1 MKNRRIMKFLGLA
14 CAMST
19 LLVAASCS
27 TPTSNDASKVATT
40 APNTATVTL
49 PTDTNDG
56 TFTVNAT
63 VPLSAAA
70 VGEATSNED
79 RLAHLIADGVSVSLV
94 PVVDGKAGSPLTS
107 AVASV
112 QYAPNP
118 GTNGTWNVNASKSSL
133 RASRSVGTQKTSGTF
148 TYSNKES
155 CTNSDEAGGCGGQLS
170 IIVTTALTESAAKK
184 LAAQFAQNPD
194 AMAIAFGNSE
204 GQFIYIPTTPA
215 DGGTNPSSDRLTVGL
230 NPEVALPAA
239 LPSQGLPSVNAVVD
253 AAFGSVSAQ
262 VRPAGFGRQTPSARN
277 AVIDANSSPTLVLT
291 QSSVGSS
298 SGCGTVMT
306 STAAGLGIASG
317 FLNLVPVVGPVL
329 ADVDDDTSDALGLM
343 GGNAGDACIQAE
355 FELIN
360 AQLAD
365 QEGQIQNLQVD
376 YALQQ
381 NEIYQLMVT
390 EATDET
396 NLDLTN
402 YNNAIAV
409 ISPTNNGGAGIFGNF
424 MQNLGFWNSN
434 YTSVD
439 GASIAGSASG
449 QSFLTTVSAS
459 TAEAQ
464 PFAQNLNSLSGSA
477 VNVTACS
484 TTECPRSAISTNPS
498 SSLVMLWS
506 SEAQQLQA
514 QAAQTR
520 SQGNNV
526 VPLFDQYNNT
536 IAEQFQNSL
545 GVLQQAFSL
554 ESMVNQLNYDH
565 ATTNCSW
572 GQSTECTNI
581 DSFGGI
587 PGTWYG
593 YCKTLT
599 DGACATTSTAAETTT
614 YNQAQYR
621 LAQVYAWRVGLLYES
636 ALSFLFTDAPIAPQ
650 GYPSTTA
657 SGTIAGRTITS
668 PAIPYGTVIG
678 AALTGIAGLDA
689 ASPMASLPDA
699 VTSGG
704 STWQTNAALYQY
716 SGIFDANGCA
726 NGIIAANQAIGAS
739 APPPSNPCP
748 PAIFLTNQGG
758 PVDQALYNGNVLQP
772 YTNQSGSVALTG
784 LLQANLLMCNPGA
797 ANLSWYTPPVQNTN
811 NAAGLVLGQ
820 WYLNCG
826 NWAAITNATYCFPG
840 ATCPIAWSDPVS
852 GDPWLLSGYYS
863 WSSPQTPS
871 PFNMNFRISGEAVNF
886 SGASGCGTGNAVFY
900 SSGASGS
907 NYQLSSSPC
916 YLSMAVTNSNSMQ
929 GVTGMQTANQTGGGN
944 GLQIPL
950 LWSQDQSSSDYS
962 NWYWEPQQIQS
973 SQMGTYGYTCN
984 GQTCTLVDGSQW
996 TVTWSA
1002 ATSDPG
1008 CSDCLPVEILNL
1020 GLSQVS

>member
-1 MKNRRIMKFLGLA
+1 M
-14 CAMST
+14 
-19 LLVAASCS
+19 
-27 TPTSNDASKVATT
+27 PATAT
-40 APNTATVTL
+40 NTATLTL
-49 PTDTNDG
+49 PTDNAQA
-56 TFTVNAT
+56 TFTVNAI

-70 VGEATSNED
+70 VGEAKSNED
-79 RLAHLIADGVSVSLV
+79 RLAHLIANGVSVSLV

-107 AVASV
+107 ALASV

-155 CTNSDEAGGCGGQLS
+155 CTNTDKAGGCGGQLS
-170 IIVTTALTESAAKK
+170 IFVTTALTESAAKK
-184 LAAQFAQNPD
+184 LAAQFTQNPD
-194 AMAIAFGNSE
+194 AMAIAFGNSD
-204 GQFIYIPTTPA
+204 GQFTYIPTAPTKDGANPA
-215 DGGTNPSSDRLTVGL
+215 DGHLTLSL
-230 NPEVALPAA
+230 NPDVTLPPAS
-239 LPSQGLPSVNAVVD
+239 PSQGLPSVNAVVD

-262 VRPAGFGRQTPSARN
+262 VRPASLGRQTASARN
-277 AVIDANSSPTLVLT
+277 AVIDPITSPTLVPIQT
-291 QSSVGSS
+291 TGTSS
-298 SGCGTVMT
+298 SGCGSVMA

-329 ADVDDDTSDALGLM
+329 ADVGQSTSNAVALM

-355 FELIN
+355 FALVN

-365 QEGQIQNLQVD
+365 QEGQIQNLQVQ

-381 NEIYQLMVT
+381 NEIYQLMVD
-390 EATDET
+390 EANAQT

-402 YNNAIAV
+402 YNNAIEV
-409 ISPTNNGGAGIFGNF
+409 ISPTNLGGAGIFGNF

-434 YTSVD
+434 YSAVS

-449 QSFLTTVSAS
+449 QTFLTTVSAS

-464 PFAQNLNSLSGSA
+464 PFADSLNSLSGSA

-484 TTECPRSAISTNPS
+484 TTACPRSAISPS
-498 SSLVMLWS
+498 PTSSLVMLWS

-514 QAAQTR
+514 QAEQTK

-526 VPLFDQYNNT
+526 VALFDQYNNT

-599 DGACATTSTAAETTT
+599 DGACPTTSTAAETTT
-614 YNQAQYR
+614 YNLAQYQ
-621 LAQVYAWRVGLLYES
+621 LAQVYAWRVGLLYEA
-636 ALSFLFTDAPIAPQ
+636 ALSFLFTDTPIAPQ
-650 GYPSTTA
+650 SYPTTTA
-657 SGTIAGRTITS
+657 SGTIAGRAITS
-668 PAIPYGTVIG
+668 PALPYGTVIG
-678 AALTGIAGLDA
+678 AALTGTAGLDA
-689 ASPMASLPDA
+689 ATPMASLPDA

-704 STWQTNAALYQY
+704 STWQTNGVLYQY

-726 NGIIAANQAIGAS
+726 NGIIASNQASGAS
-739 APPPSNPCP
+739 APPPTNPCP
-748 PAIFLTNQGG
+748 PAIFLTGQGG
-758 PVDQALYNGNVLQP
+758 PVDQGLYDGNVLQP

-784 LLQANLLMCNPGA
+784 LLQANLLMCNPSA
-797 ANLSWYTPPVQNTN
+797 ANLSWYTPPPQNTN

-840 ATCPIAWSDPVS
+840 ASCPIAWSDPVS

-863 WSSPQTPS
+863 WSTPQTPS
-871 PFNMNFRISGEAVNF
+871 PFNMNFHTSGEAVNF
-886 SGASGCGTGNAVFY
+886 SGASGCGTANGIFY
-900 SSGASGS
+900 SSGTSGQ
-907 NYQLSSSPC
+907 NYQLSYSPC
-916 YLSMAVTNSNSMQ
+916 YLSMAVNNSNSMQ
-929 GVTGMQTANQTGGGN
+929 GVTGMQTANQAGSGN
-944 GLQIPL
+944 GLQIPV

-973 SQMGTYGYTCN
+973 SQMGVYGYTCS

-1008 CSDCLPVEILNL
+1008 CTDCLPVEVLNL
-1020 GLSQVS
+1020 GLSQIS

>member
-1 MKNRRIMKFLGLA
+1 MKLLGLA

-19 LLVAASCS
+19 LFVAASCS
-27 TPTSNDASKVATT
+27 TPASNEASKPKGT
-40 APNTATVTL
+40 ALNTATVTL
-49 PTDTNDG
+49 PTGTAQG

-63 VPLSAAA
+63 VPLTASF
-70 VGEATSNED
+70 VGEAESNKD
-79 RLAHLIADGVSVSLV
+79 RLAHLIANGVSVSLV
-94 PVVDGKAGSPLTS
+94 PVVDGKAASPLTG
-107 AVASV
+107 ALASV

-118 GTNGTWNVNASKSSL
+118 GSKGTWNVNAGNSTL
-133 RASRSVGTQKTSGTF
+133 RASRSVGTQETSGTF
-148 TYSNKES
+148 TYSSKGA
-155 CTNSDEAGGCGGQLS
+155 CTRTDEAGGCGGQLS
-170 IIVTTALTESAAKK
+170 IMVTTALTQTAAAR
-184 LAAQFAQNPD
+184 LAAQFEQNPD
-194 AMAIAFGNSE
+194 AMAIAFGNSN
-204 GQFIYIPTTPA
+204 GQFIFVPTAPA
-215 DGGTNPSSDRLTVGL
+215 NGSASPSDGRLAVSL
-230 NPEVALPAA
+230 NPEVTLPPAP
-239 LPSQGLPSVNAVVD
+239 PSQAAPTLNAVVD

-262 VRPAGFGRQTPSARN
+262 VRPAALGRKNASARN
-277 AVIDANSSPTLVLT
+277 AVIDTTTAPTVVPV
-291 QSSVGSS
+291 QAAGASS
-298 SGCGTVMT
+298 SGCGSVMA
-306 STAAGLGIASG
+306 STAAGVGIASG

-329 ADVDDDTSDALGLM
+329 ADVGQSTSNALALM
-343 GGNAGDACIQAE
+343 GGNAGDACIEAE

-365 QEGQIQNLQVD
+365 QEGQIQNLQVQ

-381 NEIYQLMVT
+381 NEIYQLMVD
-390 EATDET
+390 EANAQT

-434 YTSVD
+434 YTAVS

-464 PFAQNLNSLSGSA
+464 PFAQNLNSLSGSS
-477 VNVTACS
+477 VDVTACS
-484 TTECPRSAISTNPS
+484 TTSCPRSAISPNTS

-514 QAAQTR
+514 QAEQTR

-572 GQSTECTNI
+572 GQTTECTTI

-587 PGTWYG
+587 PGTLFG

-599 DGACATTSTAAETTT
+599 DGACPATSTAAETTT
-614 YNQAQYR
+614 YNEAQYR
-621 LAQVYAWRVGLLYES
+621 LAQVYAWRVGLLYEA

-650 GYPSTTA
+650 GYPLTTA

-668 PAIPYGTVIG
+668 NAIPYSTLIG
-678 AALTGIAGLDA
+678 SALTGTAGLDA
-689 ASPMASLPDA
+689 ASPMAGLPPE

-704 STWQTNAALYQY
+704 STWQTNGALYQY
-716 SGIFDANGCA
+716 SGVFDANGCA
-726 NGIIAANQAIGAS
+726 NGIIAANLAGGAS
-739 APPPSNPCP
+739 APPPTTPCP

-758 PVDQALYNGNVLQP
+758 PVDQGLYNGNVLQP
-772 YTNQSGSVALTG
+772 YTNQGGSVALTG
-784 LLQANLLMCNPGA
+784 LLQANLLMCNPSA
-797 ANLSWYTPPVQNTN
+797 ANLSWYTPPAQNTN

-826 NWAAITNATYCFPG
+826 NWAAITNATSCFPG

-863 WSSPQTPS
+863 WSTPQTPS
-871 PFNMNFRISGEAVNF
+871 PFNMNFHISGEAVNF
-886 SGASGCGTGNAVFY
+886 SGASGCGTGDAVFY
-900 SSGASGS
+900 SSGASGQ
-907 NYQLSSSPC
+907 NYQVSSSPC
-916 YLSMAVTNSNSMQ
+916 YLSMAVKNSNNMQ
-929 GVTGMQTANQTGGGN
+929 GVTGMQTANQAGSGN
-944 GLQIPL
+944 GLQIPV

-973 SQMGTYGYTCN
+973 SQMGSYGYTCS

-1008 CSDCLPVEILNL
+1008 CTDCLPVEILNL